1 MTVKESHEIL
11 INDEADKL
19 IEEDKII
26 KSAKDSTENNGI
38 VFLDEID
45 KISGRT
51 ERSGGDVS
59 REGVQRDLLPSN

>member
-1 MTVKESHEIL
+1 LENLLAINKKEKMSVKESHEIL

-45 KISGRT
+45 KNFRKN
-51 ERSGGDVS
+51 R
-59 REGVQRDLLPSN
+59 